1 MIEAIIFLICLGAIL
16 FILFGNKKMKVDE
29 AKEIHFKDE
38 WEQILQDNI
47 AVYEKFSDELKQKL
61 KTHILLFLNRVEFEG
76 VREQQIDDEVKL
88 TIAAQACL
96 LIVNQ
101 EQYIYHKLK
110 KVVVYPRA
118 YKVPEKESAII
129 LGQSCSSGVV
139 YLSWDATE
147 HGAVNWQD
155 GRNVAIHEFA
165 HQLDQEDG
173 LADGVP
179 LVTLTSCSSSFAE
192 MIADEYL
199 ETLERSTKRKRH
211 VIDDYAKTNPAEFF
225 SVATE
230 SFFEKPS
237 QMKKKHTELY
247 EALKDYYKV
256 DPIEWV

>member
-1 MIEAIIFLICLGAIL
+1 MVPVIIFVIVVLLILYVI
-16 FILFGNKKMKVDE
+16 FGTKKMTVSE
-29 AKEIHFKDE
+29 AKEMPFKDE
-38 WEQILQDNI
+38 WEKILQDNVV
-47 AVYEKFSDELKQKL
+47 VYKKFSDEFKEKL
-61 KTHILLFLNRVEFEG
+61 KAHILLFLDRVEFEG
-76 VREQQIDDEVKL
+76 VREQEIDDEVKV

-96 LIVNQ
+96 LIFNQ
-101 EQYIYHKLK
+101 EQYIYHRLK

-147 HGAVNWQD
+147 HGAINWKD

-173 LADGVP
+173 IADGVP
-179 LVTLTSCSSSFAE
+179 LVTLTSCSSSFADL
-192 MIADEYL
+192 IAEEYL
-199 ETLERSTKRKRH
+199 ETLERSTKRRRH

-230 SFFEKPS
+230 SFFEKPR
-237 QMKKKHTELY
+237 QMKKKHNELY
-247 EALKDYYKV
+247 EALKEYYKV